1 MNENSFLQ
9 SILAHF
15 STIPF
20 ENPVLIFL
28 MVLLIIFLV
37 PLLFR
42 KIKVPYII
50 GLILAGTL
58 FGPNGLNLLAN
69 DKSFELL
76 GNVGILYIMFLAGL
90 DLDLREFKEN
100 KYKSVFFGFLTFALP
115 MVIGFPVCHY
125 LLGYG
130 VQTSL
135 LTSAMFATHT
145 LVSYPIVSNMHLSRN
160 KAVTTTIGGTIFTD
174 TAVLLILAFVL
185 DTNTDSGNLGW
196 LWLLGSL
203 VVFLAI
209 MYVVIPKVSAWFFK
223 RFENEKQSQ
232 FIYTMS
238 VMFVSA
244 FIAELAGLEAIIGA
258 FMAGLALNRYIPHS
272 SALMNRIDFI
282 GNSLFIPFF
291 LISVGMMVNIAI
303 LFDDVNTIVVALTLS
318 AIAIVGKWLAAWI
331 TQRTFHFTKAQRN
344 IMLGL
349 SSSRVAATLAII
361 LAGYQVGIVD
371 ETILNG
377 TIILILITCIFSS
390 IVTQRA
396 ANALSREEEPQD
408 TKKEAETRVLISV
421 ANPRTT
427 QNLVDTALLMKD
439 TNVKESFYALNIID
453 DLDATFAQR
462 QKGQQLLESAVK
474 IAAASDNQLHTI
486 TRYDVNVSTG
496 IIHTIK
502 ENGITDVFMGTSPEV
517 SAITLLE
524 KLTDRIQQ
532 QFGQNVFILKNKQPI
547 NTLKRIVVAIP
558 PSVETEDGFV
568 KCFKR
573 IRALSLQLNTKVVFF
588 STDETAVYLKK
599 LCKEKSTKLS
609 AEFNELPSWED
620 FLIIK
625 KMIRESDLLTVFM
638 VRKNSKTHTNLLGK
652 IPYYLNKFFQDYDT
666 MLIFPKQNADEEN
679 SKKSFF

>member
-1 MNENSFLQ
+1 MKDNPFLQ
-9 SILAHF
+9 SILEHF
-15 STIPF
+15 TTIPF

-28 MVLLIIFLV
+28 MVLLIIFFV
-37 PLLFR
+37 PLFFR
-42 KIKVPYII
+42 KIKIPYII

-58 FGPNGLNLLAN
+58 FGPNGLHLLAN

-130 VQTSL
+130 TQTSL
-135 LTSAMFATHT
+135 LTAAMFATHT

-185 DTNTDSGNLGW
+185 DTNTGNGNLGW
-196 LWLLGSL
+196 LWLLGAL

-209 MYVVIPKVSAWFFK
+209 MYGVIPRISAWFFK

-232 FIYTMS
+232 FIYAMS

-244 FIAELAGLEAIIGA
+244 FVAELAGLEAIIGA

-272 SALMNRIDFI
+272 SALMNRIEFI

-291 LISVGMMVNIAI
+291 LISVGMMVNLHI
-303 LFDDVNTIVVALTLS
+303 LFEDVNTIIVALTLS
-318 AIAIVGKWLAAWI
+318 VIAIVGKWLAAWI

-408 TKKEAETRVLISV
+408 NKKESETRVLISV

-453 DLDATFAQR
+453 DPDATFAQR
-462 QKGQQLLESAVK
+462 QKGQQLLETAVK
-474 IAAASDNQLHTI
+474 AAAASDNRLHTI

-558 PSVETEDGFV
+558 PSVETEAGFV
-568 KCFKR
+568 KCFCR
-573 IRALSLQLNTKVVFF
+573 IRALSTQLNTKVVFF

-599 LCKEKSTKLS
+599 LCKAKNTKLS

-625 KMIRESDLLTVFM
+625 KAIRESDLLTVFM

-652 IPYYLNKFFQDYDT
+652 IPYYLSKFFQDYDT
-666 MLIFPKQNADEEN
+666 MLVFPKQNEDDDVV
-679 SKKSFF
+679 KKSFF